1 MCLEDSLAFPK
12 ISWFYWES
20 ERKKERK
27 YFKIKKKKA
36 LLKSLI
42 FISFGRNITAIIK
55 SLTNTALI
63 SVKGDR
69 KKTSKER
76 SKLKIKCVISLV
88 SSWRISEAV
97 FSSRTTGKI

>member
-27 YFKIKKKKA
+27 YFKIKKKA